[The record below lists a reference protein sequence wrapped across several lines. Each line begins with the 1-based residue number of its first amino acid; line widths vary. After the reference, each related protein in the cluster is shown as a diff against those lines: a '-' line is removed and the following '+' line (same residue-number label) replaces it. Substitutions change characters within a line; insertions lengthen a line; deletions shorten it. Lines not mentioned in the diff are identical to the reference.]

1 MTNAESTHPTRTT
14 VLCAAMH
21 GIGGGLGWSL
31 VPPLLP
37 LIAADVPL
45 SPARA
50 GLVWGATPL
59 GIALAAPLGGA
70 AVDRFGP
77 RRVAGFAMLAGALAC
92 AARAFATD
100 AVELGLAMLAF
111 GLHIGFVAPAIPKA
125 LVAHVAAARVA
136 RANGAA
142 LLTYTLGTALT
153 VLTARTVLAPALGGW
168 RGATLMA
175 AVAMALT
182 GGLWLALIR
191 DRASHAR
198 HAGLGEI
205 VRLGRDRQLLRV
217 ASVQFLLFGGYLALL
232 GLLPRALTDAGLP
245 PAKVGLAVASWLVA
259 AGVANFA
266 GPWLSDRIGRR
277 RPVLLGGA
285 MICGLALAALV
296 FLPPSAFTPVLL
308 VAALGGG
315 AVAPLLLSM
324 PLEMP
329 GIGPARAGAALGLL
343 MLVGQAG
350 GFLLPAL
357 AGSAVELGG
366 FPAGLAL
373 LAAAHAAILLP
384 LRGLRETARPA
395 WTEAPVAG

>member
-1 MTNAESTHPTRTT
+1 
-14 VLCAAMH
+14 MH

-37 LIAADVPL
+37 LIGNDVSL

-50 GLVWGATPL
+50 GIVWGATPL

-77 RRVAGFAMLAGALAC
+77 RWVAGVAMLAGALAC
-92 AARAFATD
+92 AARALATD

-153 VLTARTVLAPALGGW
+153 VLTARTVLAPAFGGW
-168 RGATLMA
+168 RGATIAA
-175 AVAMALT
+175 AVAMAVT
-182 GGLWLALIR
+182 GVIWLAGIR

-198 HAGLGEI
+198 HAGLRESL
-205 VRLGRDRQLLRV
+205 RLGRHPALVRV
-217 ASVQFLLFGGYLALL
+217 AAVQFLLFGGYLALL
-232 GLLPRALTDAGLP
+232 GLLPRALTETGLP

-259 AGVANFA
+259 AGIANFA
-266 GPWLSDRIGRR
+266 GPWISDRIGRR
-277 RPVLLGGA
+277 RPLLLGGA
-285 MICGLALAALV
+285 LVAGGALAALLIV
-296 FLPPSAFTPVLL
+296 PSWAFTPVLL

-324 PLEMP
+324 PLEMN
-329 GIGPARAGAALGLL
+329 GIGPARAGAALGFL
-343 MLVGQAG
+343 MLVGQIG

-357 AGSAVELGG
+357 AGSAVEIGG
-366 FPAGLAL
+366 FAAGLAL
-373 LAAAHAAILLP
+373 LAVAHAAILIP
-384 LRGLRETARPA
+384 LRRLPETARPS
-395 WTEAPVAG
+395 WTEAPAAG

>member
-1 MTNAESTHPTRTT
+1 MKTAEEGRPGRTT
-14 VLCAAMH
+14 ALCAAMH
-21 GIGGGLGWSL
+21 GVGGGLGWSL

-37 LIAADVPL
+37 LIAADIPL

-70 AVDRFGP
+70 AVDRWGP
-77 RRVAGFAMLAGALAC
+77 RRVAGLAMLVGALAC

-125 LVAHVAAARVA
+125 LVAHVAPARVA
-136 RANGAA
+136 RANGGA
-142 LLTYTLGTALT
+142 LLAYTLGTALT
-153 VLTARTVLAPALGGW
+153 VLTARTVLAPVFGGW
-168 RGATLMA
+168 RGATGMA
-175 AVAMALT
+175 AVAMAIT
-182 GGLWLALIR
+182 GLAWLLLVR
-191 DRASHAR
+191 DRTSHAR
-198 HAGLGEI
+198 HAGLGE
-205 VRLGRDRQLLRV
+205 VLRLGRDRQLLRV
-217 ASVQFLLFGGYLALL
+217 AAVQFLLFGGYLALL
-232 GLLPRALTDAGLP
+232 GLLPRALTEAGLAP
-245 PAKVGLAVASWLVA
+245 GHVGLAVASWLVA

-285 MICGLALAALV
+285 TICGVALAALV
-296 FLPPSAFTPVLL
+296 LLPASFFTPVLL

-373 LAAAHAAILLP
+373 LAAAHAAILIP